1 MTRQCPVCEKPN
13 ADTTTVRTVDLSG
26 GGKPTVKDQDV
37 CSDCAAKLIAQ
48 HITPVKAGRKDRKM
62 KIPPLSQTREQ
73 ITQGHVD
80 NAVNYVLSRGD
91 EEAEDALSSVTG
103 LIRELRADRQAL
115 FDDRNNLSDALLEV
129 IRISNDRPALLIDRL
144 ARVRQCAGSALDRS
158 NGVAKAAVKALK

>member
-80 NAVNYVLSRGD
+80 NAVNYVLSRVD

-103 LIRELRADRQAL
+103 LIGELRADRQAL
-115 FDDRNNLSDALLEV
+115 FADHGQLCEALLEV
-129 IRISNDRPALLIDRL
+129 IRISVEPTMRADRL
-144 ARVRQCAGSALDRS
+144 ERIRQVAGNALDRS
-158 NGVAKAAVKALK
+158 NQVAKAAVKALK

>member
-1 MTRQCPVCEKPN
+1 MSTDHKTTADRLFFTVLSHLSKSEVSKFIDDPDNNGGTRSTDRGMALYDEI
-13 ADTTTVRTVDLSG
+13 
-26 GGKPTVKDQDV
+26 KDD
-37 CSDCAAKLIAQ
+37 I
-48 HITPVKAGRKDRKM
+48 KDRKM

-80 NAVNYVLSRGD
+80 NAVNYVLSRVD

-115 FDDRNNLSDALLEV
+115 FDARNNLSAALLEV

>member
-1 MTRQCPVCEKPN
+1 MTRQCPVCEKPA
-13 ADTTTVRTVDLSG
+13 ADTTTIRNVDLS

-37 CSDCAAKLIAQ
+37 CSDCAAELIAQ

-80 NAVNYVLSRGD
+80 NAVNYVLSRVD

-103 LIRELRADRQAL
+103 LIGELRADRQAL

-129 IRISNDRPALLIDRL
+129 IRISVEPTMRADRL
-144 ARVRQCAGSALDRS
+144 ERIR
-158 NGVAKAAVKALK
+158 

>member
-1 MTRQCPVCEKPN
+1 MTSQCPVCEKPA

-37 CSDCAAKLIAQ
+37 CSDCAAELIAQ
-48 HITPVKAGRKDRKM
+48 HITPACAGRKDRTM
-62 KIPPLSQTREQ
+62 MTSEQ
-73 ITQGHVD
+73 ILQE
-80 NAVNYVLSRGD
+80 AVEKAARSAKAGISTSIDALKRD
-91 EEAEDALSSVTG
+91 LAED
-103 LIRELRADRQAL
+103 RQVL

-158 NGVAKAAVKALK
+158 NGVARQQVEALK

>member
-80 NAVNYVLSRGD
+80 NAVNYVLSRVD

-115 FDDRNNLSDALLEV
+115 FADRNNLSDALLEV
-129 IRISNDRPALLIDRL
+129 IRISVEPTMRADRL
-144 ARVRQCAGSALDRS
+144 ERIRQVAGDALDRS
-158 NGVAKAAVKALK
+158 NGVAKQQVEALK